1 MNPQDQTV
9 LRRRY
14 RSGRT
19 FRKRQEGV
27 AGKKGSQKGVGDKS
41 QPLSFV
47 TDPFSYSA
55 LAEQRPSSRD
65 LRVLKQLLVFLRPY
79 RSAVLGAALAL
90 LVAAAAVL
98 GFGVVLQRVVDHGLS
113 SGSAAALNQALAL
126 FLVVVTVMAVSVAA
140 RVYLVTWIGERV
152 VADIRKAVFAQVLR
166 LEPAFFEVTRTGDVI
181 SRLTTDTSLLQVV
194 VGSTLAIA
202 VRNGLLI
209 GGGLVMLTLT
219 NGKLAL
225 LVLLGVPVAVI
236 PLWLL
241 GHRARR
247 LSRHSQDRIADIGA
261 FVDEV
266 LYGIRTVQAFCHEA
280 IDRERYGQQVESAF
294 QAAIRRTRVSA
305 LLTATV
311 MLFTFVAVSIVL
323 WVGGHDVLAGRISGG
338 QLSAFVFY
346 ALLVAGS
353 VGALSEVAGDLLRA
367 AGAAERL
374 LELLDSEPAIRPPT
388 APVALPETPRGE
400 VQLVDVTFHYP
411 SRPERPA
418 LSHLSLR
425 LEPGRKVAL
434 VGPSGAGK
442 STVLQ
447 LLLRFYDPEAGVLR
461 FDGVDIRQADPH
473 ELRRRMA
480 LVPQDP
486 VIFGADAWEN
496 IRYGLPGVDDT
507 AVRDAAE
514 AAHAAEFLEQLP
526 QGFNTFLGERGIRRS
541 GGQRQRIAIARAIL
555 RDPAVLLLDEAT
567 SSLDAESERLV
578 QEALEEL
585 MQGRTTLI
593 IAHRLATVRKVD
605 QILVM
610 DQGRIVARGR
620 HDGLVAED
628 GLYARLAALQF
639 RDSGLVVAE

>member
-1 MNPQDQTV
+1 MP
-9 LRRRY
+9 
-14 RSGRT
+14 RSKQNT
-19 FRKRQEGV
+19 
-27 AGKKGSQKGVGDKS
+27 
-41 QPLSFV
+41 P
-47 TDPFSYSA
+47 T
-55 LAEQRPSSRD
+55 EQRPPGHN
-65 LRVLKQLLVFLRPY
+65 LRVLKQLGSFLRPY
-79 RSAVLGAALAL
+79 RGAL
-90 LVAAAAVL
+90 LAAAVALLIAAGAVL

-113 SGSAAALNQALAL
+113 SGSGAALNRALLL
-126 FLVVVTVMAVSVAA
+126 FLVVVTVMAASVAA

-152 VADIRKAVFAQVLR
+152 VADIRKAVFARVLE
-166 LEPAFFEVTRTGDVI
+166 LEPAFFEVTRTGEVI

-202 VRNGLLI
+202 VRNALLI
-209 GGGLVMLTLT
+209 SGGLVMLTVT
-219 NGKLAL
+219 SGKLAL

-241 GHRARR
+241 GHRVRR

-261 FVDEV
+261 LIDEV
-266 LYGIRTVQAFCHEA
+266 LYGIRTVQAFCHEH
-280 IDRERYGQQVESAF
+280 IDRQRYGEQVEAAF
-294 QAAIRRTRVSA
+294 AAAIRRTRVSA

-323 WVGGHDVLAGRISGG
+323 WVGGHDVLAGRLSGG

-367 AGAAERL
+367 AGATERL
-374 LELLDSEPAIRPPT
+374 LELLNTEPVISPPA
-388 APVALPETPRGE
+388 APVALPEPARGE
-400 VQLVDVTFHYP
+400 VQLDNVTFRYP
-411 SRPERPA
+411 SRPDSPA
-418 LSHLSLR
+418 LSELSLT
-425 LEPGRKVAL
+425 LQPGRKVAL

-447 LLLRFYDPEAGVLR
+447 LLLRFYDPDAGVIR
-461 FDGVDIRQADPH
+461 FDGVDIRLADPRQ
-473 ELRRRMA
+473 LRRRMA

-486 VIFGADAWEN
+486 VIFGADAREN
-496 IRYGLPGVDDT
+496 IRYGLP
-507 AVRDAAE
+507 AVTDADVRRAAE
-514 AAHAAEFLEQLP
+514 AAHAAEFLDRLP
-526 QGFNTFLGERGIRRS
+526 QGFDTFLGERGVRLS

-578 QEALEEL
+578 QDALEQL
-585 MQGRTTLI
+585 MQERTTLI

-605 QILVM
+605 RILVM
-610 DQGRIVARGR
+610 DRGHIVASGR
-620 HDGLVAED
+620 HDELVAAE

-639 RDSGLVVAE
+639 RDALEPLTRPAAGQV

>member
-1 MNPQDQTV
+1 MP
-9 LRRRY
+9 
-14 RSGRT
+14 
-19 FRKRQEGV
+19 
-27 AGKKGSQKGVGDKS
+27 GSK
-41 QPLSFV
+41 P
-47 TDPFSYSA
+47 TTPN
-55 LAEQRPSSRD
+55 EQRPSSRE
-65 LRVLKQLLVFLRPY
+65 LRVLTQLFAFLRPY
-79 RSAVLGAALAL
+79 RGQVAGAALAL

-98 GFGVVLQRVVDHGLS
+98 GFGVVLQRVVDQGLG
-113 SGSAAALNQALAL
+113 SGSVAALNQALVL
-126 FLVVVTVMAVSVAA
+126 FLVVVTVMAASVAA

-166 LEPAFFEVTRTGDVI
+166 LEPAFFEVTRTGEVI
-181 SRLTTDTSLLQVV
+181 SRLTTDTSVLQVV

-202 VRNGLLI
+202 VRNALLI
-209 GGGLVMLTLT
+209 SGGLVMLTLT
-219 NGKLAL
+219 SAKLAL

-241 GHRARR
+241 GHRVRR
-247 LSRHSQDRIADIGA
+247 LSRQSLDRIADIGA

-280 IDRERYGQQVESAF
+280 IDRARYGEQVESAF
-294 QAAIRRTRVSA
+294 RAAIRRTRVSA

-323 WVGGHDVLAGRISGG
+323 WVGGYDVLAGRISGG

-374 LELLDSEPAIRPPT
+374 LELLNSKPAISRPV
-388 APVALPETPRGE
+388 APVALPEPAHGG
-400 VQLVDVTFHYP
+400 VQLAGVTFCYP
-411 SRPERPA
+411 SRPDSPA
-418 LSHLSLR
+418 LSNLSLT
-425 LEPGRKVAL
+425 LEPGRKIAL

-447 LLLRFYDPEAGVLR
+447 LLLRFYDPEAGVIR
-461 FDGVDIRQADPH
+461 FDGVDIRQADPR

-496 IRYGLPGVDDT
+496 IRYGLPGVDDA
-507 AVRDAAE
+507 AVRRAAE
-514 AAHAAEFLEQLP
+514 AAHAADFLDRLP
-526 QGFNTFLGERGIRRS
+526 QGFDTFLGERGIRLS

-578 QEALEEL
+578 QAALEQL
-585 MQGRTTLI
+585 MQARTTLI

-610 DQGRIVARGR
+610 DRGRIVANGR
-620 HDGLVAED
+620 HDELVAEH

-639 RDSGLVVAE
+639 RDIPEPLVLPAARQVISGSD

>member
-1 MNPQDQTV
+1 MHNAAVTCPQT
-9 LRRRY
+9 
-14 RSGRT
+14 
-19 FRKRQEGV
+19 
-27 AGKKGSQKGVGDKS
+27 GKMPRNTQNT
-41 QPLSFV
+41 L
-47 TDPFSYSA
+47 T
-55 LAEQRPSSRD
+55 EQRPSSRN
-65 LRVLKQLLVFLRPY
+65 LRVLKQLLTFLRPY
-79 RSAVLGAALAL
+79 RSALLGALVAL
-90 LVAAAAVL
+90 LIAAAAVL

-113 SGSAAALNQALAL
+113 SGSGTALNQALLL
-126 FLVVVTVMAVSVAA
+126 FLVVVTVMAASVAA

-152 VADIRKAVFAQVLR
+152 VADIRKAVFARVLT
-166 LEPAFFEVTRTGDVI
+166 LEPAFFEVTRTGEVI

-202 VRNGLLI
+202 VRNALLI
-209 GGGLVMLTLT
+209 SGGLVMLTVT
-219 NGKLAL
+219 SGKLAL

-241 GHRARR
+241 GHRVRR
-247 LSRHSQDRIADIGA
+247 LSRSSQDRIADIGA
-261 FVDEV
+261 MIDEV
-266 LYGIRTVQAFCHEA
+266 LYGIRTVQAFCHEH
-280 IDRERYGQQVESAF
+280 IDRQHYGEQVEAAF
-294 QAAIRRTRVSA
+294 DAAIRRTRVSA

-367 AGAAERL
+367 AGATERL
-374 LELLDSEPAIRPPT
+374 LELLNTEPVITTPA
-388 APVALPETPRGE
+388 APVALPEPPRGE
-400 VQLVDVTFHYP
+400 VQLDNVTFRYP
-411 SRPERPA
+411 SRPDSPA
-418 LSHLSLR
+418 LSELSLT
-425 LEPGRKVAL
+425 LSPGQKVAL

-447 LLLRFYDPEAGVLR
+447 LLLRFYDPDAGMIR
-461 FDGVDIRQADPH
+461 FDGVDIRQADPRQ
-473 ELRRRMA
+473 LRRRMA

-486 VIFGADAWEN
+486 VIFGADAREN
-496 IRYGLPGVDDT
+496 IRYGFPDVSDAD
-507 AVRDAAE
+507 VRRAAE
-514 AAHAAEFLEQLP
+514 AAHAAEFLDQLP
-526 QGFNTFLGERGIRRS
+526 QGFHTYLGERGVRLS

-578 QEALEEL
+578 QDALEQL
-585 MQGRTTLI
+585 MQARTTLI

-605 QILVM
+605 RILVM
-610 DQGRIVARGR
+610 DQGRIVASGR
-620 HDGLVAED
+620 HDELVASD

-639 RDSGLVVAE
+639 RNTT

>member
-1 MNPQDQTV
+1 V
-9 LRRRY
+9 LWQL
-14 RSGRT
+14 
-19 FRKRQEGV
+19 FR
-27 AGKKGSQKGVGDKS
+27 
-41 QPLSFV
+41 
-47 TDPFSYSA
+47 
-55 LAEQRPSSRD
+55 
-65 LRVLKQLLVFLRPY
+65 FLRPY
-79 RSAVLGAALAL
+79 RSALLGAALAL
-90 LVAAAAVL
+90 LVAAASVL
-98 GFGVVLQRVVDHGLS
+98 GFGVVLQRVVDHGFS
-113 SGSAAALNQALAL
+113 SGSGAALNQALAL

-152 VADIRKAVFAQVLR
+152 VADLRKAVFAQVLS
-166 LEPAFFEVTRTGDVI
+166 LEPGFFEVTRTGEVI

-202 VRNGLLI
+202 VRNALLI
-209 GGGLVMLTLT
+209 GGGLTMLVLT
-219 NGKLAL
+219 SGKLAL
-225 LVLLGVPVAVI
+225 LVLLGVPLAVT
-236 PLWLL
+236 PLWLI
-241 GHRARR
+241 GHRVRT
-247 LSRHSQDRIADIGA
+247 LSRSSQDRIADIGA
-261 FVDEV
+261 LVDEV

-280 IDRERYGQQVESAF
+280 IDRERYGRQVEFAF

-323 WVGGHDVLAGRISGG
+323 WVGGQDVLAGRISGG

-346 ALLVAGS
+346 ALLVASS

-374 LELLDSEPAIRPPT
+374 LELLDSEPAISPPA
-388 APVALPETPRGE
+388 APVALPEPARGQ
-400 VQLVDVTFHYP
+400 VQLIDVSFRYP
-411 SRPERPA
+411 SRPETPA
-418 LSHLSLR
+418 LSQLSLT
-425 LEPGRKVAL
+425 LEPGRRVAL

-447 LLLRFYDPEAGVLR
+447 LLLRFYDPQAGVIR
-461 FDGVDIRQADPH
+461 FDGVDIREADPR

-496 IRYGLPGVDDT
+496 IRYGLTGVEDS
-507 AVRDAAE
+507 AVRRAAE
-514 AAHAAEFLEQLP
+514 AAHAVEFLDGLP
-526 QGFNTFLGERGIRRS
+526 QGLDTFLGERGIRLS

-585 MQGRTTLI
+585 MQRRTTLI

-605 QILVM
+605 RILVM
-610 DQGRIVARGR
+610 DQGRIVASGR
-620 HDGLVAED
+620 HDELVAEN

-639 RDSGLVVAE
+639 RDSESPVRRTAVRE